1 MFDWWEQLKQY
12 LAGDSPTTATTNPY
26 AGATNTLQVNAIP

>member
-12 LAGDSPTTATTNPY
+12 IAGDSSSPATTNPY
-26 AGATNTLQVNAIP
+26 AGATNT